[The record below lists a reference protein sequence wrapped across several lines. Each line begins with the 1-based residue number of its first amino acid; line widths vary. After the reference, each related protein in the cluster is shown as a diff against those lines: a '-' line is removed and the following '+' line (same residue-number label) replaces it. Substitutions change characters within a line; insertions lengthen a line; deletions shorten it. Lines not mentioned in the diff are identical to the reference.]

1 MAPDDRDRT
10 FEKALARHL
19 RPSASAHRD
28 GSALSGAPAELCPD
42 PEMLAAYHDGS
53 LSLDE
58 RNLWKQHV
66 LGCDRCQFV
75 LAHLETP
82 LEIPVLAETNQKV
95 AELQSAAPV
104 SQTVA
109 RGRPPRPSF
118 IHSLR
123 WLWLVPAGAIAATLV
138 AWVSLQDRKPL
149 QTSPSSRVEVAEN
162 RPSSAPLASPKPQ
175 PPARDEL
182 KEADK
187 DRLQAESPAAVDSA
201 NRDLAAKTPRN
212 EVQLN
217 QQAPL
222 QFSPKANHGPSVSAQ
237 KQEQQI
243 GRIAAGSAGAAADLK
258 KLDEKLDAEARAKPA
273 PPLVGGQR
281 AVPSPPA
288 PGEPSFLADGSVSS
302 QRKDQAPSAAAPP
315 PASVSSANAAAAKT
329 KAASTD
335 AISAINES
343 VEVSAAP
350 TASSALANERG
361 RMRVASLQNPRVFWA
376 PGEKQAWRIG
386 PAGSLEHSKDKGVT
400 WTPQISG
407 VYTDLL
413 AGSAPSPKVG
423 WIVGAAGTILRT
435 TDGGTHWT
443 KLDSPVMN
451 DLTGVRADDAKH
463 VWIWFVPD
471 VQTGVVKTYQTSDG
485 GLTWSS
491 APSD

>member
-19 RPSASAHRD
+19 RPSASSRPD
-28 GSALSGAPAELCPD
+28 GGGLAGASADLCPD

-58 RNLWKQHV
+58 RNFWKQHV

-82 LEIPVLAETNQKV
+82 LEIPVLTETNEKV
-95 AELQSAAPV
+95 AALQPAAPV
-104 SQTVA
+104 SQTVTPA
-109 RGRPPRPSF
+109 RTPRPSL

-123 WLWLVPAGAIAATLV
+123 WLWLVPAGAIAATLI

-149 QTSPSSRVEVAEN
+149 QTSPSAPVEVAEN
-162 RPSSAPLASPKPQ
+162 RPSSVPAPSPKPQ
-175 PPARDEL
+175 IPARDDL

-187 DRLQAESPAAVDSA
+187 DQLRAESPAAVDSA
-201 NRDLAAKTPRN
+201 NRDLAAKAPRN

-222 QFSPKANHGPSVSAQ
+222 QFSPKVNHGPSVSAQ

-243 GRIAAGSAGAAADLK
+243 GRIDAGNAGAAADLK
-258 KLDEKLDAEARAKPA
+258 KLDAEERAKPA
-273 PPLVGGQR
+273 PSIVGGQR
-281 AVPSPPA
+281 ALSLPPA
-288 PGEPSFLADGSVSS
+288 PPPPVEPSFLADGSVSDL
-302 QRKDQAPSAAAPP
+302 RKDKAPPVAAPA
-315 PASVSSANAAAAKT
+315 PASTSSAKAAAAKT
-329 KAASTD
+329 KAASAD

-350 TASSALANERG
+350 TASGALLNERG
-361 RMRVASLQNPRVFWA
+361 KMRVASLQNPRVFWA

-413 AGSAPSPKVG
+413 AGSAPSAKVG

-443 KLDSPVMN
+443 KLDSPVTN

-471 VQTGVVKTYQTSDG
+471 VQTGVVKTYQSSDG